1 MDDSAQ
7 QRLFAETPGSIEPPE
22 TGLYLGTSGWSY
34 ADWEGTLYPE
44 ALPSASRLAEY
55 VKRYATVE
63 IDSTFYGTPRRST
76 VQKWRE
82 VSPDGF
88 LFAAKFP
95 EEFSIPPTNPFSF
108 SPVSPA
114 PPGGPKR

>member
-7 QRLFAETPGSIEPPE
+7 QRLFAETPGSIDPPE
-22 TGLYLGTSGWSY
+22 EDLYLGTSGWSY

-55 VKRYATVE
+55 VKRFATVE

-76 VQKWRE
+76 VQNWRE
-82 VSPDGF
+82 VAPDGF

-95 EEFSIPPTNPFSF
+95 MVFCSPLANPSSF
-108 SPVSPA
+108 SRVSPA